1 MAIGKL
7 IANNKKARHDYFIED
22 TIEAGIVL
30 VGTEVK
36 SFRAGKVSIKE
47 SYAEIRG
54 SEVWIKGMHV
64 SPYEFGNRNNV
75 DPLRDRKLLLHKRE
89 IRKLIGLI
97 AQKGYTI
104 VPLRVYINPDGKMK
118 VEIGIARGKRQYDKR
133 QTIAKKEADRRIARE
148 LKNRY

>member
-47 SYAEIRG
+47 SYAEIKG
-54 SEVWIKGMHV
+54 EEVFVKGMHV

-104 VPLRVYINPDGKMK
+104 VPLRVYINTQGKMK
-118 VEIGIARGKRQYDKR
+118 VEVGIAKGKRQYDKR

-148 LKNRY
+148 MKRY

>member
-22 TIEAGIVL
+22 SMEAGIVL

-47 SYAEIRG
+47 SYAEIKG
-54 SEVWIKGMHV
+54 EEVWLKGMHV
-64 SPYEFGNRNNV
+64 SPYEFGTFNNV
-75 DPLRDRKLLLHKRE
+75 DPLRDRKLLLHKKE

-104 VPLRVYINPDGKMK
+104 VPLRVYINPAGKMK
-118 VEIGIARGKRQYDKR
+118 VEIGVAKGKRQYDKR

-148 LKNRY
+148 MKRY

>member
-54 SEVWIKGMHV
+54 EEVFIKGMHV

-104 VPLRVYINPDGKMK
+104 VPLRVYINSEGRMK
-118 VEIGIARGKRQYDKR
+118 VEIGVAKGKRQYDKR

-148 LKNRY
+148 MKRY

>member
-47 SYAEIRG
+47 SYAEIKG
-54 SEVWIKGMHV
+54 EEVFVKGMHV

-104 VPLRVYINPDGKMK
+104 VPLRVYINTQGKMK
-118 VEIGIARGKRQYDKR
+118 VEIGIAKGKRQYDKR

-148 LKNRY
+148 MKRY

>member
-47 SYAEIRG
+47 SYAEIKG
-54 SEVWIKGMHV
+54 EEVFIKGMHV

-75 DPLRDRKLLLHKRE
+75 DPLRERKLLLHKRE

-104 VPLRVYINPDGKMK
+104 VPLRVYINTQGKMK
-118 VEIGIARGKRQYDKR
+118 VEIGVAKGKRQYDKR
-133 QTIAKKEADRRIARE
+133 QTIAKKEAD
-148 LKNRY
+148 

>member
-1 MAIGKL
+1 
-7 IANNKKARHDYFIED
+7 
-22 TIEAGIVL
+22 
-30 VGTEVK
+30 
-36 SFRAGKVSIKE
+36 
-47 SYAEIRG
+47 
-54 SEVWIKGMHV
+54 MHV

-104 VPLRVYINPDGKMK
+104 VPLRVYINPAGKMK

-148 LKNRY
+148 MKRY

>member
-47 SYAEIRG
+47 SYAEIKG
-54 SEVWIKGMHV
+54 EEVWLKGMHV

-75 DPLRDRKLLLHKRE
+75 DPLRDRKLLLHRRE

-104 VPLRVYINPDGKMK
+104 VPLRVYINPAGKMK
-118 VEIGIARGKRQYDKR
+118 VEIGVAKGKRQYDKR

-148 LKNRY
+148 MKRY